1 MDNIP
6 YSEFLENWNTQVLP
20 VIAATSVLDG
30 YAKVQQNYQRA
41 RISAEQTLKAFESYK
56 ERVKKHFEKEAL
68 DE

>member
-6 YSEFLENWNTQVLP
+6 YNELLKNWNTQVLP

-30 YAKVQQNYQRA
+30 YAKVQHGYQLA
-41 RISAEQTLKAFESYK
+41 RKSAEQTLKAFQEYREK
-56 ERVKKHFEKEAL
+56 VKKHFEEAL